1 MTTFHRRK
9 RIAILRSFWA
19 WDVLPFLRNPIASIK
34 DWFRKPEPLTDD
46 DLAALTPAER
56 KALK

>member
-9 RIAILRSFWA
+9 RMEILRSFWA
-19 WDVLPFLRNPIASIK
+19 WDVLPFLFNPIASIK
-34 DWFRKPEPLTDD
+34 DLFRKPEQLSDED
-46 DLAALTPAER
+46 FAALTPAER

>member
-9 RIAILRSFWA
+9 RMEILRSFWA
-19 WDVLPFLRNPIASIK
+19 WDVLPFLFNPIQSIR
-34 DWFRKPEPLTDD
+34 DMFRKERFTDEE
-46 DLAALTPAER
+46 LADLTPEER